1 MTSRRQF
8 LGAVVAATAVPV
20 TGCGLLSGKAESS
33 NPERPTLRLGAM
45 PIVDV
50 APVYIALRGGYFR
63 DEGVDVR
70 ISMLQGGGAG
80 IPSLV
85 NGELDVTFGNWMT
98 FFTAQAKGT
107 VDLRFVADGYRGKP
121 GMFLVLVP
129 PGSPVRTAKDLAGRK
144 VAVNMRGS
152 VSEFVFRVALTAQ
165 RVDPTGVQYAEMPF
179 PDMQAALR
187 RKDVDAAIIVEPF
200 LTRAVKELGA
210 VPVLDTMT
218 GEADELPISGY
229 ATTTRYAN
237 GNPATLD
244 AFRRAL
250 ARAQREAA
258 DHAQVESVITGY
270 ANVDTTIATQLHLGS
285 YPRDIDVSRLRTVVR
300 LMRDNGM
307 LDRDVDPAPMVR

>member
-1 MTSRRQF
+1 MTNRRRF
-8 LGAVVAATAVPV
+8 LGAVVAATAFPV
-20 TGCGLLSGKAESS
+20 TGCGLLSGKAEPE
-33 NPERPTLRLGAM
+33 PERATIRLGAM

-50 APVYIALRGGYFR
+50 APVYIASRAGYFR
-63 DEGVDVR
+63 DEGVD
-70 ISMLQGGGAG
+70 IQITMLQGGGAG

-85 NGELDVTFGNWMT
+85 NGELDVVFGNWMT

-107 VDLRFVADGYRGKP
+107 VDLRFVADGYRGGP
-121 GMFLVLVP
+121 GMFLVLV
-129 PGSPVRTAKDLAGRK
+129 SPDSQVRSAKDLAGRK

-152 VSEFVFRVALTAQ
+152 VSEFLFRVALKAQ
-165 RVDPTGVQYAEMPF
+165 RVDPTGVQFAEMPF

-187 RKDVDAAIIVEPF
+187 RKDIDAAIIVEPF
-200 LTRAVKELGA
+200 LTRAVREMGA

-218 GEADELPISGY
+218 GDADELPIGGY

-244 AFRRAL
+244 AFHRAL
-250 ARAQREAA
+250 ARAQGEAA
-258 DHAQVESVITGY
+258 DRAKVESVITSY
-270 ANVDTTIATQLHLGS
+270 ANVDAATAGQLHLGS

-307 LDRDVDPAPMVR
+307 LDRDVDPGPMVR